1 MIKRKKIFKLI
12 CIILLLIIL
21 FLSFLFKCKKGDVNH
36 DGKYSTIDVILVQ
49 RYILGLD
56 NPCLIDK
63 YYYMDVNGDFI
74 IDEKDIKKIQQKIVG
89 LE

>member
-1 MIKRKKIFKLI
+1 MRKRKKIFKLI
-12 CIILLLIIL
+12 YIILLLIIS
-21 FLSFLFKCKKGDVNH
+21 FLSFFFKCKKGDINH

-63 YYYMDVNGDFI
+63 YYMDVNGDFA
-74 IDEKDIKKIQQKIVG
+74 IDGKDIKKIQQKIVG

>member
-1 MIKRKKIFKLI
+1 MKKKTYKTVIAL
-12 CIILLLIIL
+12 L
-21 FLSFLFKCKKGDVNH
+21 FLIVISTLLKYQRGDVNH
-36 DGKYSTIDVILVQ
+36 DGKYSTVDVVRVQ

-63 YYYMDVNGDFI
+63 YCMDANSDFA
-74 IDEKDIKKIQQKIVG
+74 IDEKDIEKIQRKIVG